1 MFKEEHPY
9 RTVTSWVEKIWSWC
23 PCACIPFELRATP
36 LGLLGLGRGVLKAI
50 WDEKSTSFGALL
62 SFKEEHPYPTV
73 TSQVLRNMV
82 KSMPN
87 RLQEVIQRGGN
98 TTKY

>member
-36 LGLLGLGRGVLKAI
+36 LGLLGLGRGVLQAI
-50 WDEKSTSFGALL
+50 WDKSKLLMTRTFHLADVYRGA
-62 SFKEEHPYPTV
+62 SISHNNQP
-73 TSQVLRNMV
+73 
-82 KSMPN
+82 
-87 RLQEVIQRGGN
+87 G
-98 TTKY
+98 